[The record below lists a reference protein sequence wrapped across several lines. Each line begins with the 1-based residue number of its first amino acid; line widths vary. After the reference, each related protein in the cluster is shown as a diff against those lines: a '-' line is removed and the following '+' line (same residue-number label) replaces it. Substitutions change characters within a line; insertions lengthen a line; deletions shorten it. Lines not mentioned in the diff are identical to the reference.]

1 MARVKPIAGF
11 GVSNIGVS
19 NIGASNIGALIGLV
33 EDVVG
38 SSERG
43 CWPDGADRTNQRPGG
58 DKLKR
63 ACWPE
68 PEALRRSEPAPADR
82 VRKATRGRLF

>member
-1 MARVKPIAGF
+1 VARVRPIG
-11 GVSNIGVS
+11 NL
-19 NIGASNIGALIGLV
+19 GALIGLI

-43 CWPDGADRTNQRPGG
+43 CWPDEADRADQRPGG
-58 DKLKR
+58 DKLQR

-68 PEALRRSEPAPADR
+68 PGALRRGEPAPADR
-82 VRKATRGRLF
+82 VLKATRGRVF